1 MQTINRLSW
10 IVPLLVACA
19 AGAARADVVTD
30 WNVIA
35 LNASAVPPNSV
46 VQSRV
51 LAITHAA
58 VYDAVRAVERNGPA
72 YAVEVPARSGASV
85 EAAAAAA
92 AHAALVRLA
101 PAAKAMLDA
110 ALSATLAKIADG
122 PAKTDGTALG
132 AQVGEHMVAL
142 RAKDGA
148 DAMVPFNAKPGIGA
162 YATTPPH
169 APPPILSQWGAV
181 TPFVLR
187 GNVGAEWKGPPVPGS
202 AAFARD
208 YDEVKNT
215 GARHSS
221 TRSADQTAAAVFW
234 TVQTAVPWHAAARAV
249 SAAKGLSVAD
259 NAKMFAMLALATADS
274 QIVAFAEKYKRP
286 HWRPITAIRSGVG
299 ADAGATP
306 LERDAKWEPLL
317 GTPPHPEY
325 PSAHAIFSGAA
336 EVVLRAWLG
345 GDDLELSVTSPPVLG
360 ITRSYR
366 KLSQITDEVENARVW
381 GGIHFRSA
389 DRDGIEVGRKIGT
402 LVVRE
407 FPTRG
412 SL

>member
-1 MQTINRLSW
+1 MFDPDPPVNLPNGEFVEIFNRSNKTFDLSGW
-10 IVPLLVACA
+10 TFNGV
-19 AGAARADVVTD
+19 
-30 WNVIA
+30 NSS
-35 LNASAVPPNSV
+35 ASCGSD
-46 VQSRV
+46 
-51 LAITHAA
+51 L
-58 VYDAVRAVERNGPA
+58 
-72 YAVEVPARSGASV
+72 
-85 EAAAAAA
+85 
-92 AHAALVRLA
+92 LA
-101 PAAKAMLDA
+101 P
-110 ALSATLAKIADG
+110 
-122 PAKTDGTALG
+122 
-132 AQVGEHMVAL
+132 
-142 RAKDGA
+142 
-148 DAMVPFNAKPGIGA
+148 GA
-162 YATTPPH
+162 YL
-169 APPPILSQWGAV
+169 ILCDNSFHSSFSVYG
-181 TPFVLR
+181 
-187 GNVGAEWKGPPVPGS
+187 
-202 AAFARD
+202 ARD

-234 TVQTAVPWHAAARAV
+234 IVQTAVPWHAAARAV

-345 GDDLELSVTSPPVLG
+345 GDDLELSVTSPPVFG

-366 KLSQITDEVENARVW
+366 MLSQITEEVENARVW